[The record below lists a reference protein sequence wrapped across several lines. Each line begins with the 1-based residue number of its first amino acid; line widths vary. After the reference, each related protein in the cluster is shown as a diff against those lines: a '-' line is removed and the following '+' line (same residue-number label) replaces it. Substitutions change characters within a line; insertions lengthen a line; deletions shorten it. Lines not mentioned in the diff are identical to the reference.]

1 MEHFW
6 IVFILALIC
15 AAGGTGLM
23 ACSLSTLPRKAN
35 KIMIFVCLG
44 IVVVGIAGFI
54 SMSSA
59 IKKTE
64 ISKSEEMVYEISKVT
79 TNSFIF
85 ENDNGTDTS
94 MSLAEYYVT
103 VNEATGEYSNVV
115 VKSTTLK
122 KVNWIIDFETEDST
136 FAVYLDSDVYNRYK
150 NPNTLYERAEIN
162 EN

>member
-6 IVFILALIC
+6 IVFVLALIC

-23 ACSLSTLPRKAN
+23 ACSISTLPKKAN

-44 IVVVGIAGFI
+44 ILVIGIAGFI

-59 IKKTE
+59 INKTE

-79 TNSFIF
+79 TNDCVF
-85 ENDNGTDTS
+85 ENDNGTDTLIS
-94 MSLAEYYVT
+94 FAEHYVT
-103 VNEATGEYSNVV
+103 VNEATEEYSNVV
-115 VKSTTLK
+115 VKSTTYK
-122 KVNWIIDFETEDST
+122 NVDWIIDFETESST

-150 NPNTLYERAEIN
+150 NPNTLYERVES
-162 EN
+162 